1 MRVAVCL
8 SGQLRTCNTAAPG
21 ILRFF
26 KDLNPDYF
34 IHTWFENEWHDKD
47 SDKINIAETE
57 QIEYESCLKA
67 TQLFNPTAVI
77 LESNTV
83 KQFEVPVSQAQQYSM
98 MRANQIKRKHEQ
110 LNSFT
115 YDLVIKCRFDL
126 IWPPNEKIRVPIEI
140 DPNGLYVSYVDYK
153 QNKELPMIL
162 DRYFYGSSKTMDTIA
177 NIYNETCERIKF
189 SELAEPQNDPTLM
202 PEAMLYQYCMD
213 KKISIL
219 PMACIEVIVRKNAI
233 GLDHLKDFI
242 EIRSI
247 HNNFYVK

>member
-1 MRVAVCL
+1 
-8 SGQLRTCNTAAPG
+8 
-21 ILRFF
+21 
-26 KDLNPDYF
+26 
-34 IHTWFENEWHDKD
+34 
-47 SDKINIAETE
+47 
-57 QIEYESCLKA
+57 
-67 TQLFNPTAVI
+67 
-77 LESNTV
+77 
-83 KQFEVPVSQAQQYSM
+83 
-98 MRANQIKRKHEQ
+98 
-110 LNSFT
+110 
-115 YDLVIKCRFDL
+115 
-126 IWPPNEKIRVPIEI
+126 
-140 DPNGLYVSYVDYK
+140 
-153 QNKELPMIL
+153 
-162 DRYFYGSSKTMDTIA
+162 MDTIA